1 MFVRN
6 LAVISQLQQSGDNYL
21 RRLVTRVTSIS
32 RAGRLKRQFG
42 EIEQRSLELPR
53 SYRTQLTQLIARE
66 CGLQLADEETR
77 ADSAEELNTV
87 DACIDRVRS
96 ENVQL
101 RMRGIA
107 SWIGIVYL
115 ETRGAADA
123 ENEAL
128 HRLVL
133 RVIRLLKESTG
144 QSSARTS
151 EA

>member
-1 MFVRN
+1 M
-6 LAVISQLQQSGDNYL
+6 ISQLQRSGDNYL
-21 RRLVTRVTSIS
+21 RRLVTRVSTMS
-32 RAGRLKRQFG
+32 RVVRLKRQFG

-53 SYRTQLTQLIARE
+53 SYRSQLSQLIARE
-66 CGLQLADEETR
+66 CGLQLVGDEAR
-77 ADSAEELNTV
+77 VDASDELNSI

-115 ETRGAADA
+115 ETRGAVDA
-123 ENEAL
+123 ENESL

-144 QSSARTS
+144 QATARTI

>member
-1 MFVRN
+1 M
-6 LAVISQLQQSGDNYL
+6 ISQMQQSGDNYL
-21 RRLVTRVTSIS
+21 RRLVTRIS
-32 RAGRLKRQFG
+32 TLSRSARLKRQFG

-66 CGLQLADEETR
+66 CAQQLGEPAVNEIGDER
-77 ADSAEELNTV
+77 NV
-87 DACIDRVRS
+87 DACLDRARS

-107 SWIGIVYL
+107 TWIGIVYQ
-115 ETRGAADA
+115 ETRSAADP
-123 ENEAL
+123 ETESL

-144 QSSARTS
+144 QKLARTV

>member
-1 MFVRN
+1 M
-6 LAVISQLQQSGDNYL
+6 ISQMQQSGDNYL
-21 RRLVTRVTSIS
+21 RRLVTRIS
-32 RAGRLKRQFG
+32 TLSRSARLKRQFG

-66 CGLQLADEETR
+66 CAMQLGDVENADASEER
-77 ADSAEELNTV
+77 NV
-87 DACIDRVRS
+87 DACLDRARS

-107 SWIGIVYL
+107 TWIGIVYQ
-115 ETRGAADA
+115 ETRSAADP
-123 ENEAL
+123 ETESL

-144 QSSARTS
+144 QKLVRTV

>member
-1 MFVRN
+1 MRN

-21 RRLVTRVTSIS
+21 RRLVTRVSTMS
-32 RAGRLKRQFG
+32 RVVRLKRQFAV
-42 EIEQRSLELPR
+42 IEQRSLELPR

-77 ADSAEELNTV
+77 IDAGDELNSI

-123 ENEAL
+123 ENESL

-144 QSSARTS
+144 QAPARAG

>member
-1 MFVRN
+1 M
-6 LAVISQLQQSGDNYL
+6 S
-21 RRLVTRVTSIS
+21 RVV
-32 RAGRLKRQFG
+32 RLKRQFG

-53 SYRTQLTQLIARE
+53 SYRSQLSQLIARE
-66 CGLQLADEETR
+66 CGLQLVGDEAR
-77 ADSAEELNTV
+77 VDASDELNSI

-115 ETRGAADA
+115 ETRGAVDA
-123 ENEAL
+123 ENESL

-144 QSSARTS
+144 QATARTI

>member
-1 MFVRN
+1 MRN
-6 LAVISQLQQSGDNYL
+6 LALISQLQKSGDNYL
-21 RRLVTRVTSIS
+21 RRLVTRVTTLS
-32 RAGRLKRQFG
+32 RAARLKRQFT

-66 CGLQLADEETR
+66 CALQLGSDESMAEAGDDTR
-77 ADSAEELNTV
+77 NV

-107 SWIGIVYL
+107 IWVGLVYQ
-115 ETRGAADA
+115 ETRGATDA
-123 ENEAL
+123 ENESL

-144 QSSARTS
+144 QSPARTG